1 MAPSANP
8 VLLGRIQEQMR
19 AVAHRQYEAVSVLPF
34 TLFFHATDPLPFFN
48 YAIPNAG
55 ADSPAAPFGDLAA
68 PLARLR
74 AEFGTRRRVPRFE
87 FVEACAP
94 SLSAALEAHG
104 FILENRAQLMVCPH
118 RSERGSERAAP
129 AVAGLDVETLDERT
143 PLEEFASFLDMQ
155 RLAFGLPAPKPA
167 TREDAR
173 SLCDSLG
180 NGFALVGRIGGRPV
194 GTAMIQP
201 GGDGLAELVGVAT
214 LEEFRRRGIGGA
226 LSFEAVRRA
235 FASGLSLVFLS
246 AADARA
252 GRVYEAAGFSA
263 AGHSLFYRAPED
275 PEPVLEVREAT
286 DPHLLDA
293 ARGLILGHAAALGD
307 LPGVARVRADAASL
321 PGPYA
326 LPEGA
331 LLVATLAGNPAGC
344 VAFKKLDDGT
354 CEVKRMFVVPAFRK
368 RGVARA
374 LMVRLLEEAS
384 TRGYRRVR
392 LGTLHT
398 MTAAQALYRDLGFV
412 EIPRYRPDE
421 HTDTMFFEKNLT

>member
-1 MAPSANP
+1 
-8 VLLGRIQEQMR
+8 MR
-19 AVAHRQYEAVSVLPF
+19 AVAHRQYEAFCAPPF

-48 YAIPNAG
+48 YAIPDAPY
-55 ADSPAAPFGDLAA
+55 AHAAPFANLAVS
-68 PLARLR
+68 LARLR
-74 AEFGTRRRVPRFE
+74 AEFAARRRVPRFE

-94 SLSAALEAHG
+94 DLSAALETHG
-104 FILENRAQLMVCPH
+104 FILENRAQLMVCP
-118 RSERGSERAAP
+118 RGSERVAP
-129 AVAGLDVETLDERT
+129 AVAGLDVEALDART
-143 PLEEFASFLDMQ
+143 SLEKLGLFLDVQ
-155 RLAFGLPAPKPA
+155 RRAFRLPSPRPA
-167 TREDAR
+167 TREEAR

-180 NGFALVGRIGGRPV
+180 NGFALMGRIGGRPV
-194 GTAMIQP
+194 ATAMIQP
-201 GGDGLAELVGVAT
+201 GEDGLAELVGVAT

-235 FASGLSLVFLS
+235 LGNGISLVFLS

-263 AGHSLFYRAPED
+263 AGHSLFYRTPED
-275 PEPVLEVREAT
+275 PEPALEVREAT
-286 DPHLLDA
+286 EPHLVEA
-293 ARGLILGHAAALGD
+293 ARGLILGHAAGLGD
-307 LPGVARVRADAASL
+307 GPGVARVRADAANL

-326 LPEGA
+326 PPEGT

-344 VAFKKLDDGT
+344 VAFKRLDEGT
-354 CEVKRMFVVPAFRK
+354 CEVKRMFVDPAFRR

-374 LMVRLLEEAS
+374 LMVRLLEDAS

-412 EIPRYRPDE
+412 EIPRYRPNE
-421 HTDTMFFEKNLT
+421 HTDTMFFEKNLP

>member
-1 MAPSANP
+1 MASAPNP
-8 VLLGRIQEQMR
+8 VLLGRIQAQMR
-19 AVAHRQYEAVSVLPF
+19 EVAHRQYEAVAIPPF

-48 YAIPNAG
+48 YAIPDA
-55 ADSPAAPFGDLAA
+55 PAAAFEDLAA

-74 AEFGTRRRVPRFE
+74 AEFAARRRVPRFE

-94 SLSAALEAHG
+94 ALAAALEENG
-104 FILENRAQLMVCPH
+104 FILENRAQLMVCP
-118 RSERGSERAAP
+118 RGSERGRERAAP
-129 AVAGLDVETLDERT
+129 AVSGLDVEMLDERT
-143 PLEEFASFLDMQ
+143 PLDDLALFLDVQ
-155 RLAFGLPAPKPA
+155 RRAFGLPSPKPA

-173 SLCDSLG
+173 SLCDTLG
-180 NGFALVGRIGGRPV
+180 DGFALVGRIGKRLV
-194 GTAMIQP
+194 ATAMIQP

-214 LEEFRRRGIGGA
+214 LAEFRRRGIGGA

-263 AGHSLFYRAPED
+263 AGDCLFYRTRED

-286 DPHLLDA
+286 EPGLLAA
-293 ARGLILGHAAALGD
+293 ARGLILGHAAGLGD
-307 LPGVARVRADAASL
+307 GPGVVRVCADAASL

-326 LPEGA
+326 PPEGA
-331 LLVATLAGNPAGC
+331 LFVATLAGNPAGC
-344 VAFKKLDDGT
+344 VAFRKLDDRT
-354 CEVKRMFVVPAFRK
+354 CEVKRMFVDPAFRT

-374 LMVRLLEEAS
+374 LMIRLLEEAS
-384 TRGYRRVR
+384 RRGYRRVR

-412 EIPRYRPDE
+412 EIPRYCPDE

>member
-1 MAPSANP
+1 MTGMAPTLSLD
-8 VLLGRIQEQMR
+8 LLGRIQAQLR
-19 AVAHRQYEAVSVLPF
+19 AVALRQYETVSVPPF

-48 YAIPNAG
+48 YAIP
-55 ADSPAAPFGDLAA
+55 DPSAAAFEDLAA
-68 PLARLR
+68 SLSRLR

-94 SLSAALEAHG
+94 SLAAALEAHG
-104 FILENRAQLMVCPH
+104 FILENRAQLMVCPLG
-118 RSERGSERAAP
+118 SERGSERTAP
-129 AVAGLDVETLDERT
+129 ALAGLDVETLDART
-143 PLEEFASFLDMQ
+143 PLEKLALFLDVQ
-155 RLAFGLPAPKPA
+155 RRAFGLPSLKPA
-167 TREDAR
+167 TREEAR

-180 NGFALVGRIGGRPV
+180 DGFALLGRIGGRPV
-194 GTAMIQP
+194 ATAMIQP

-226 LSFEAVRRA
+226 LSFEAVRVA
-235 FASGLSLVFLS
+235 FGRGVSLVFLS

-252 GRVYEAAGFSA
+252 GRVYEAAGFSP
-263 AGHSLFYRAPED
+263 AGHSLFYQTLED
-275 PEPVLEVREAT
+275 PEPVLEVREAAGT
-286 DPHLLDA
+286 RLIEA
-293 ARGLILGHAAALGD
+293 ARELILGHAAGLGD
-307 LPGVARVRADAASL
+307 VPGVARVRTDAASL
-321 PGPYA
+321 LGAYA
-326 LPEGA
+326 PPEGA

-344 VAFKKLDDGT
+344 VAFKKLDGET
-354 CEVKRMFVVPAFRK
+354 CEVKRMFVDPAFRK

-384 TRGYRRVR
+384 RRGYRRVR